1 MHIGLN
7 AHLLSGKAGY
17 RSAGVHGYIEG
28 LLRHLHDAAPD
39 DWRLTAFVGAENA
52 MSIDGVTLRR
62 SRLDTESPLRRIFW
76 EQAIQPF
83 ALGGIDL
90 YHSLAFVAPLALTI
104 PSVVTI
110 HDLSFI
116 HYPARLPASRRLYL
130 RLMTGL
136 TCRRARRVIANSH
149 STARDL
155 VATLRL
161 PADKIDVAPPGFDP
175 ALFHPLPADQIAD
188 FRRAHNLPERFW
200 LFVGTLE
207 PRKNLPLLLEAYAAL
222 PQRLPLIIGGGKG
235 WDYEPIFEAVE
246 RFHLELSVQFV
257 GFIPAGALPIWYN
270 CAEVFIY
277 PSVFEGFGMP
287 VLEAMACGTPVIVSD
302 TSSLPEVAG
311 EAGLCIPPHDVEA
324 WTAAL
329 RRAADDAEWRG
340 SARERGMI
348 EAARYHWSQTAQQTV
363 ASYRRAVS

>member
-1 MHIGLN
+1 M
-7 AHLLSGKAGY
+7 
-17 RSAGVHGYIEG
+17 
-28 LLRHLHDAAPD
+28 
-39 DWRLTAFVGAENA
+39 
-52 MSIDGVTLRR
+52 
-62 SRLDTESPLRRIFW
+62 
-76 EQAIQPF
+76 
-83 ALGGIDL
+83 
-90 YHSLAFVAPLALTI
+90 
-104 PSVVTI
+104 
-110 HDLSFI
+110 
-116 HYPARLPASRRLYL
+116 
-130 RLMTGL
+130 
-136 TCRRARRVIANSH
+136 IANSQ

-155 VATLRL
+155 VATLHL
-161 PADKIDVAPPGFDP
+161 PADKIDVAPPGCDP
-175 ALFHPLPADQIAD
+175 ALFHPLPADRIAE
-188 FRRAHNLPERFW
+188 FRRANNLPERFW

-235 WDYEPIFEAVE
+235 WDYAPIFEAVE
-246 RFHLELSVQFV
+246 RLHLEQSVQFV
-257 GFIPAGALPIWYN
+257 GFIPAEALPIWYN

-348 EAARYHWSQTAQQTV
+348 EAARYHWSLTAQQTV
-363 ASYRRAVS
+363 ASYRRAVG